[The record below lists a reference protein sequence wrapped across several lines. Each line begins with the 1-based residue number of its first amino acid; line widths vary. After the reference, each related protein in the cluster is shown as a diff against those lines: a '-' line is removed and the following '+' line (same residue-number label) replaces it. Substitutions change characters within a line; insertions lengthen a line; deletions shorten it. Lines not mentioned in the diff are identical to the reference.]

1 MSTNTPDQQITIP
14 VGPDLA
20 NNPLAFTD
28 MIADVETRLV
38 LKYTNEADRTARHTA
53 PVEGDVTDL
62 AAENRRDCF
71 EGAVYY
77 SDYTRGLFTKAFRT
91 TDAAPINGSTT
102 LVSDAVLL
110 SALPTAG
117 TFMWEAMFFY
127 DSSQTADFKVAY
139 TWPAGAVASWGMKGL
154 ATTAT
159 ATTGDGQFAVQTA
172 SGTATPVGGAAVGT
186 RTICT
191 TYGHIVMGGTAGN
204 LQTQYAQ
211 NTSDATNTTVRIGSR
226 LLVWRVA

>member
-14 VGPDLA
+14 VGTDLA
-20 NNPLAFTD
+20 DNPLAFTD

-62 AAENRRDCF
+62 ATENRRDAYD
-71 EGAVYY
+71 GTVYL
-77 SDYTRGLFTKAFRT
+77 SDFTRGLFTKAFRT
-91 TDAAPINGSTT
+91 TDAAAINNSTV
-102 LVSDAVLL
+102 LVSDAVLV

-117 TFMWEAMFFY
+117 TFMWEAVFFY
-127 DSSQTADFKVAY
+127 DSSQAGDFKVAY
-139 TWPAGAVASWGMKGL
+139 TWPAGAVATWGMTGL
-154 ATTAT
+154 ATAAT
-159 ATTGDGQFAVQTA
+159 ATTGDGQFAVQTV
-172 SGTATPVGGAAVGT
+172 SGTSTAVGGAAVAT

-211 NTSDATNTTVRIGSR
+211 QTADATPTTVRIGSR